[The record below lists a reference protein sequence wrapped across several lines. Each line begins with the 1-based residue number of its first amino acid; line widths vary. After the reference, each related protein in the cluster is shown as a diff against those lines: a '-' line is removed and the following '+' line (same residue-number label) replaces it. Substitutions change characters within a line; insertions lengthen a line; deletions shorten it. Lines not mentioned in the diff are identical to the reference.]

1 MSDMTAA
8 VEKAWKIDPADKTV
22 NTYPN
27 LDAKVATDGSKTVL
41 TLGKSFSRKNT
52 FITYAYRIYLLDA
65 ASAQPKLLA
74 DHTAKD
80 TRSNAGGS
88 SALAPDSKSIA
99 YADRNFIFVDALDG
113 TPARHRVQD

>member
-41 TLGKSFSRKNT
+41 MLGKSFSRNNT

-65 ASAQPKLLA
+65 PSAMPNLLA
-74 DHTAKD
+74 DHTAKH
-80 TRSNAGGS
+80 TRSNVGGS
-88 SALAPDSKSIA
+88 SAFTPHVTRIDYPDPYLISA
-99 YADRNFIFVDALDG
+99 NG
-113 TPARHRVQD
+113 